1 MGCSVSA
8 IVTAEMASDAR
19 TRELRPFDTLAELY
33 SALDNLIEFPVVGIT
48 ESVDYVY
55 RGSEVSAQRIPLEK
69 LDRDKQPR
77 TLVCHDMKGGYLEDR

>member
-1 MGCSVSA
+1 MERSNSA
-8 IVTAEMASDAR
+8 TETTEMASDAR
-19 TRELRPFDTLAELY
+19 ARELLPFDTLAELY
-33 SALDNLIEFPVVGIT
+33 DTLDNLIEFPVIGIT

-55 RGSEVSAQRIPLEK
+55 RGSEVSAQKIPLEK